1 MVVLMTFMEFLFN
14 NELTVCVFEES
25 KLRIEIDLRIVSR
38 IFNQWN
44 AITEGNVQA
53 KRRNVKRA
61 QMKVLGSF
69 LKEVKVS
76 ENECVVHEFVNFI
89 NLMIFGKTL

>member
-1 MVVLMTFMEFLFN
+1 MFNYVMVVLMTFMEFLFN

-44 AITEGNVQA
+44 AITEGNV
-53 KRRNVKRA
+53 
-61 QMKVLGSF
+61 
-69 LKEVKVS
+69 
-76 ENECVVHEFVNFI
+76 
-89 NLMIFGKTL
+89 